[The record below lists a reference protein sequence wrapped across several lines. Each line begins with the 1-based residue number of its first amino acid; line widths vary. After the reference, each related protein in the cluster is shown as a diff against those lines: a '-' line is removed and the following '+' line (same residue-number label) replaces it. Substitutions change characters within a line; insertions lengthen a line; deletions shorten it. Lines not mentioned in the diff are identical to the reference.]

1 LSFTTTSNR
10 FNNYFGRYQYVI
22 SRAAGSGDMDGMAD
36 FTFHAPTAVVEYYDT
51 ETPVNSFQLLLT
63 VDIDKMELALPTK
76 LYDISPCEG
85 PKTFEDW
92 RDEGLAIMSLDK
104 LHVALH
110 HPGPKMQIEAQLHN
124 LQVAVKDGGFLGL
137 PLLNLEAYVL
147 HGPRFKGLRPMYAW
161 NIGGHVGRLH
171 GALSLEMTTQLVHFL
186 QCYSFHAQDLDNF
199 FPPPPSEVT
208 PIAKAAEA
216 ATKRKSRPNFL
227 SRAFGTHAHPDDRRD
242 SQGSMSPTQLAGEWP
257 AYSALPHHLVQHRQ
271 SNESREGRQMR
282 AGSLDS
288 SAALGLHDMRV
299 GAGRGAARISAPEI
313 PRVLSRISTSSGTIL
328 IHESVT
334 VPDDAEAYEN
344 EARADEVAPAGGG
357 RTMAIGNADSWAQN
371 ASSSPAAAGRSR
383 SSSAS
388 GTAGR
393 QRALTAAPAFRVWS
407 TPPLSPGARRRRAKT
422 HSAAEL
428 VASHPAT
435 EEESSSR
442 ASPRTRLRMS
452 RRSPKLGKSKS
463 KLVEEAQPPPVP
475 LASEGG
481 GDVQPSSDEFEDEEE
496 EAAPNFVFGTLDIEL
511 ESLDVLLSVD
521 SATACRVVVSSGAGM
536 ALAGLSS
543 PCFFSQPTVF
553 VPAPLF
559 FFLFFIYTCFCFS
572 ASFIFALSLGAAR
585 RCRDLRFMDSTKVAR
600 HLDIQS

>member
-1 LSFTTTSNR
+1 
-10 FNNYFGRYQYVI
+10 
-22 SRAAGSGDMDGMAD
+22 MDGTAD
-36 FTFHAPTAVVEYYDT
+36 SFTFHAPTAVVEYYDT
-51 ETPVNSFQLLLT
+51 EMPLNSFQLLLT
-63 VDIDKMELALPTK
+63 VDIEKMELALPTK

-124 LQVAVKDGGFLGL
+124 LQVAVKDGGFLSL

-147 HGPRFKGLRPMYAW
+147 NGPRYKGLRPMYAW
-161 NIGGHVGRLH
+161 NIDGHVGRLH

-216 ATKRKSRPNFL
+216 ATKRKSRPNFMA
-227 SRAFGTHAHPDDRRD
+227 RAFGSHAHPEDLRG
-242 SQGSMSPTQLAGEWP
+242 SQDFASPAELAGEWP
-257 AYSALPHHLVQHRQ
+257 AYSALPHHLLQHRQ
-271 SNESREGRQMR
+271 SNESQEGRQMR

-288 SAALGLHDMRV
+288 STALGLHDRRE
-299 GAGRGAARISAPEI
+299 AAARAAARISAPEI

-334 VPDDAEAYEN
+334 VPDDVEGCEN
-344 EARADEVAPAGGG
+344 EATTDEAAPAGSGS
-357 RTMAIGNADSWAQN
+357 TIAIGDADGATPN
-371 ASSSPAAAGRSR
+371 SSSAPPAGRRSR

-388 GTAGR
+388 ANAGR

-428 VASHPAT
+428 ATSPSAT
-435 EEESSSR
+435 EGESSPR
-442 ASPRTRLRMS
+442 ASPRSRLRMS
-452 RRSPKLGKSKS
+452 RRSPKLGKAKS
-463 KLVEEAQPPPVP
+463 IAVEEAQPAPVL

-481 GDVQPSSDEFEDEEE
+481 GDGEASSDEFEDDE

-521 SATACRVVVSSGAGM
+521 GGTACRVVVSRGDLEAFWLLS
-536 ALAGLSS
+536 LAFPLYKFHFFFRSS
-543 PCFFSQPTVF
+543 PALPHSLLF
-553 VPAPLF
+553 VA
-559 FFLFFIYTCFCFS
+559 
-572 ASFIFALSLGAAR
+572 
-585 RCRDLRFMDSTKVAR
+585 
-600 HLDIQS
+600 HLPC